1 MSGNALQD
9 EVFVPGDIAEAI
21 ALWKRTEGLGLGES
35 DTPQAVTKF
44 LAHNPGFSFVTRS
57 GAVLVGTVL
66 CGHDGRRGYVHH
78 LAVDPEHRRQGIGRR
93 LLARSLARLHE
104 AGIAKCHAFVF
115 QSNPCAEL
123 FWAPAGWTLRED
135 LLVYSS
141 ATQP

>member
-1 MSGNALQD
+1 MNVKALHV
-9 EVFVPGDIAEAI
+9 EVFAPGDIADAI
-21 ALWKRTEGLGLGES
+21 ALWLRTEGLGLGQS

-44 LAHNPGFSFVTRS
+44 LAHNPGFSFIARS
-57 GAVLVGTVL
+57 GAVLVGAVL

-78 LAVDPEHRRQGIGRR
+78 LAVDPEHRRRGIGRR
-93 LLARSLARLHE
+93 LLAQSLARLNE
-104 AGIAKCHAFVF
+104 AGIPKCHAFVF

-135 LLVYSS
+135 LLVYSN

>member
-9 EVFVPGDIAEAI
+9 EVFMPGDIAEAI
-21 ALWKRTEGLGLGES
+21 ALWKRTEGLGVGES

-44 LAHNPGFSFVTRS
+44 LAHNPGFS
-57 GAVLVGTVL
+57 L
-66 CGHDGRRGYVHH
+66 
-78 LAVDPEHRRQGIGRR
+78 
-93 LLARSLARLHE
+93 
-104 AGIAKCHAFVF
+104 

-123 FWAPAGWTLRED
+123 FWAPTGWTLRED